1 MTAAEVG
8 QLCHNMKLGGKIL
21 SLVRMLPHLAIEASV
36 QPITRGILRMTL
48 TLSADFDWCDRY
60 HGTHA
65 EPFYVWV
72 EDGESEFVYHSEQFL
87 LLKKQRSQGKVI
99 ELTLPIRE
107 PLPPQYYVR
116 AISDRWVGCETVI
129 TVSFQ
134 HLILPDLAPPHT
146 NLLDMHPVP
155 REALNDR
162 RFEALYRNF
171 THFNPI
177 QSQVFHTLYHTDVNC
192 LIGTFVR

>member
-1 MTAAEVG
+1 MQDELPRDVTRRIEETHIEINKLYDLSAPEVG

-21 SLVRMLPHLAIEASV
+21 ALVRMLPHLAIEASV

-48 TLSADFDWCDRY
+48 TLTADFDWCDRY

-129 TVSFQ
+129 AVSFQ

-146 NLLDMHPVP
+146 NLLDVHP
-155 REALNDR
+155 
-162 RFEALYRNF
+162 
-171 THFNPI
+171 
-177 QSQVFHTLYHTDVNC
+177 
-192 LIGTFVR
+192 G